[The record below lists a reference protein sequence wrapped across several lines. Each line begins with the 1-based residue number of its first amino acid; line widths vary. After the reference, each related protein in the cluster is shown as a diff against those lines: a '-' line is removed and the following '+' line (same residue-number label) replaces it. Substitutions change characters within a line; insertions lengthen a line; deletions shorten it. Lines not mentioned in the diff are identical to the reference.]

1 MTRTTTFYGVCFDYA
16 EFAYWDI
23 KSNENLYVRNGMR
36 TGLFFLPEIIQI
48 QTLLNFLFRLQMQTR
63 QNFKMEFLSEL
74 TETQATKM

>member
-1 MTRTTTFYGVCFDYA
+1 MSGNMTRTTTFYGVCFDYA

-48 QTLLNFLFRLQMQTR
+48 QT
-63 QNFKMEFLSEL
+63 
-74 TETQATKM
+74 